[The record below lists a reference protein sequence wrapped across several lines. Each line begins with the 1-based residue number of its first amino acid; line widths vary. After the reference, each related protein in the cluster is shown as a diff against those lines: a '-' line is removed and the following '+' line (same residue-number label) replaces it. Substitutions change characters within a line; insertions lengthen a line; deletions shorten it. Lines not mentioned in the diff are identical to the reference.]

1 MEKTA
6 KISGFRDLRVWQG
19 GMDLVEQVYRLTRE
33 FPKHEMYGL
42 ASQMQRAAV
51 SVPSNIAEGHTRDS
65 RKEYLRHLSIARASL
80 AELQTQLEIAK
91 RLRYCSSEGY
101 ARLLDQS
108 DILARQLSAL
118 RTTLLKGSD
127 PQSPAPKTQSL
138 PRSIYAHTDL

>member
-65 RKEYLRHLSIARASL
+65 RKEYLRHLSVARASL

-91 RLRYCSSEGY
+91 RLQYCSSEGY

-118 RTTLLKGSD
+118 RTTLLKGSN

-138 PRSIYAHTDL
+138 PRSIHANTDL